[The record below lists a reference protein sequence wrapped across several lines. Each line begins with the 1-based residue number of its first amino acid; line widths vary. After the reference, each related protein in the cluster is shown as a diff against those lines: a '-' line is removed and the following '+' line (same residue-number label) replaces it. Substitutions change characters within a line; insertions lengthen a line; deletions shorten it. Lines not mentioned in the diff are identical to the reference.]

1 MKKSSEGQG
10 PSVASI
16 CTHLELS
23 GIVPQLDLQQKPIFP
38 HLVFCL
44 LLQLLYQALQEL
56 GGLASV
62 LGIVQVNSIPWEV
75 KKKRWR

>member
-10 PSVASI
+10 LSAASI
-16 CTHLELS
+16 HTHLELR

-44 LLQLLYQALQEL
+44 LLQLLHQALQEL
-56 GGLASV
+56 GGLASI
-62 LGIVQVNSIPWEV
+62 LGIVQVNSIPWDI
-75 KKKRWR
+75 KRGR